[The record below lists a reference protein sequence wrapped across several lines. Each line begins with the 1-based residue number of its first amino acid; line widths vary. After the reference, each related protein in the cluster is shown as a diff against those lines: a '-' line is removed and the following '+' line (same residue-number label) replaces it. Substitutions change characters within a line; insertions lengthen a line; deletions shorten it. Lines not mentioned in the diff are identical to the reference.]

1 MIIKLQDVPDVLQP
15 PRPLRMKKVINRAE
29 HSEGISLTWVEIWGR
44 HEKVVCDLSDR
55 VYYII
60 SGDGV
65 FQVGD
70 APFTPVTAGD
80 VVFIP
85 KRVPY
90 EFEGQMTYVV
100 MNGPAFV
107 EGSDRVL
114 DGN

>member
-1 MIIKLQDVPDVLQP
+1 
-15 PRPLRMKKVINRAE
+15 MKKVINRAE
-29 HSEGISLTWVEIWGR
+29 HSDSISLTWVEIWGR

-60 SGDGV
+60 SGEGE

-70 APFTPVTAGD
+70 APAAAVTAGD

-90 EFEGQMTYVV
+90 VFAGRMTYVV

-114 DGN
+114 DKP